1 MKTPKELTELAA
13 LSLGLNVG
21 TEEWSYNDLKW
32 FEPLQ
37 EDAHMQMLIKG
48 LDLKVEYPKYKGFG
62 TTCGKHTVFRDDLGQ
77 QNRLAVVLEAA
88 DRFMN
93 GSNP

>member
-13 LSLGLNVG
+13 LSIGLNVG
-21 TEEWSYNDLKW
+21 TEEGSYDDLKW

-37 EDAHMQMLIKG
+37 EDAHMEMLITG
-48 LDLKVEYPKYKGFG
+48 LNLKVEYPKYKGFG

-88 DRFMN
+88 DRFMK
-93 GSNP
+93 